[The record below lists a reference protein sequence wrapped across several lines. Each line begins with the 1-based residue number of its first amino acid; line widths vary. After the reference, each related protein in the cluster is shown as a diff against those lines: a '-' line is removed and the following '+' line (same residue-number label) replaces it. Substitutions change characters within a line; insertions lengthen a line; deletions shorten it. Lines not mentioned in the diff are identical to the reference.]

1 MQAMAMAAATACA
14 DSPAAPVHDAAPAM
28 VASHVTPNPFNVL
41 SATVAAT
48 VRGADSVA
56 VRISATD
63 GALEPDIL
71 TPFVRVQG
79 DSVVVPILGLEAGT
93 SYSLRAV
100 AVGGGRTT
108 TGPSLSLRTDALPD
122 DLPSFVAGGPD
133 PSPGYVVFVAGTYG
147 LVIDNSGRVVWYR
160 SFPDGPGLNFI
171 ALASGH
177 YAARPATPAPDDV
190 EPWIVMDPLGRVVR
204 TVTCGLGLR
213 PRVHELVAAAD
224 GSFWL
229 LCDDTR
235 TMDLT
240 STGGVAN
247 ARVTG
252 TAVHH
257 VSADGSLLFAWTP
270 FDHFDITDLDPIE
283 RTRANVNW
291 THANALDFDADGHV
305 IVSFRNLG
313 EITKIDR
320 ATGAIRWRMGGK
332 RNQFTFLDTPLPAFS
347 GQHSARLSAPN
358 TLLLLDNLG
367 DPLESRAERYVM
379 DEAAHTAR
387 LVNAFVS
394 PLRALTLIGGSAQL
408 VSGDRTLVSFGT
420 AGRVEEYDA
429 AGRVVWQIAGNPGY
443 VFRAQRIA
451 SLYAP
456 GVGTSR

>member
-1 MQAMAMAAATACA
+1 MAAATGCA
-14 DSPAAPVHDAAPAM
+14 DSPAAPLREVAPAI
-28 VASHVTPNPFNVL
+28 VASHVAANPFNVL
-41 SATVAAT
+41 SATMAAS

-56 VRISATD
+56 VRIRATD
-63 GALEPDIL
+63 RALEPDLL
-71 TPFVRVQG
+71 TPFVRVAA
-79 DSVVVPILGLEAGT
+79 DSAVVPILGLEAGR
-93 SYSLRAV
+93 SYSMHAV
-100 AVGGGRTT
+100 AVGGGRMS
-108 TGPSLSLRTDALPD
+108 TGPALALRTDAVPS

-133 PSPGYVVFVAGTYG
+133 PSPGYVVFVAGPYG

-160 SFPDGPGLNFI
+160 SFPDGPGLNFV
-171 ALASGH
+171 ALSSGH
-177 YAARPATPAPDDV
+177 YAARPATPDPDDV
-190 EPWIVMDPLGRVVR
+190 EPWMVMDPLGRVVR

-213 PRVHELVAAAD
+213 PRVHELAAAAD

-240 STGGVAN
+240 SIGGVAS

-291 THANALDFDADGHV
+291 THANALDFDTEGNV

-332 RNQFTFLDTPLPAFS
+332 RNQFTFVDTPLPAFA
-347 GQHSARLSAPN
+347 GQHSARFCGPDA
-358 TLLLLDNLG
+358 LLLLDNMG
-367 DPLESRAERYVM
+367 DPLESRAERYVI
-379 DEAAHTAR
+379 DEMARTAR

-394 PLRALTLIGGSAQL
+394 PLRALTLIGGSAQS

-429 AGRVVWQIAGNPGY
+429 TGRVVWQIAGNPGY